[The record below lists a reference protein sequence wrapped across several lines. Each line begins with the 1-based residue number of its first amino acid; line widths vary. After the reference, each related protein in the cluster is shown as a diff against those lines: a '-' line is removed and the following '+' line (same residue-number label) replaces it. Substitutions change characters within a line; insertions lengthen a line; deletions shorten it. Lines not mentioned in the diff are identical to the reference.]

1 MPELD
6 SKQIQPSKT
15 DSLEPQ
21 EVILERRKQAI
32 LTLIEEMTKGL
43 PPMVG
48 LMLTQYR
55 SMVCQFVDRLTFE
68 QTEELIDKVQHI
80 IDDLRG

>member
-6 SKQIQPSKT
+6 SRQIQPLKT

-32 LTLIEEMTKGL
+32 LNLIEEMTKGL

-55 SMVCQFVDRLTFE
+55 SMVCQFVDSLTFE
-68 QTEELIDKVQHI
+68 QTEELIDKVQHN